1 MNVIFASHS
10 HVSFLFFVFFNF
22 VFAACHRWINFFA
35 HDFKD
40 GCIILVRFRD
50 ASWTKFNFFLDDECH
65 IRLTITRNLFL
76 FLCFSTLFL
85 QRAICVSYFLAHY
98 FKGLVNLKNMYKEIW
113 YTYGTQRGICFLEST
128 QKKNWWRVRGAY
140 DTLLIHG
147 IFVKRLGN
155 VKNIRG
161 CIILVRF
168 WDASQEGHVNQCQ
181 MLVSFSTSKAQ
192 KRREGLL

>member
-85 QRAICVSYFLAHY
+85 QRANVYPISWHIILKDWWISKTCTKKYDTHMARSEEFFFWKAH
-98 FKGLVNLKNMYKEIW
+98 K
-113 YTYGTQRGICFLEST
+113 
-128 QKKNWWRVRGAY
+128 KKNWWRVRGAY

-168 WDASQEGHVNQCQ
+168 WDASQEGHINQCQ